1 MPGEV
6 FFQYAATFFGWV
18 GAVITIYGG
27 VQASVRIFQRE
38 VLRQPFKYTDIRLG
52 FTNKIVFGLEFFI
65 AADILTTLL
74 APTQEELLLLAT
86 VVVIR
91 VVLGYFLEKEAAEFQ
106 VD

>member
-1 MPGEV
+1 MPGEFV
-6 FFQYAATFFGWV
+6 LQYAAMVFGWI

-27 VQASVRIFQRE
+27 VQASVRIIQRE
-38 VLRQPFKYTDIRLG
+38 VLGQPLKYTFIRME

-65 AADILTTLL
+65 ASDILTTLI
-74 APTQEELLLLAT
+74 APTQEELLLLGT

-91 VVLGYFLEKEAAEFQ
+91 VVLGYFLEREAEEFR